1 MLSNNIYQETKIPTQ
16 IERAWQNF
24 RNNSLAMFGLWC
36 LVLLTLITLL
46 APWLTPYDSFSQVG
60 ELLMPPSWDTA
71 GKVEYFF
78 GTDDLGRDML
88 SRLLLGSRLTFG
100 YAVLVAL
107 ASAAIGILIGVLAGM
122 TRGLKSSFLNHV
134 LDTVLSIPSLLLAII
149 VVAYMGPGETN
160 ILLAIW
166 LALIPRFIRAV
177 YTAVHNEVEKDYI
190 MAARLDGANDF
201 YLLYNS
207 ILPNILTVLTNE
219 FTRAISIAI
228 LDIAA
233 LGFLGLGAQAPMP
246 EWGAMLGDSIE
257 LIYLAPWTVTLPGL
271 AITFSVLVVN
281 LVGEGLRQAI
291 NAGID

>member
-16 IERAWQNF
+16 RERAWLNF
-24 RNNSLAMFGLWC
+24 KNNSLAMFGLWC
-36 LVLLTLITLL
+36 LVLLCIITLL
-46 APWLTPYDSFSQVG
+46 APWLTPYEAFSQVG

-100 YAVLVAL
+100 YAVLVAIG
-107 ASAAIGILIGVLAGM
+107 SATIGILIGVLAGM
-122 TRGLKSSFLNHV
+122 TQGLKSSFLNHV

-190 MAARLDGANDF
+190 MAARLDGANNF

>member
-1 MLSNNIYQETKIPTQ
+1 MLSNNIYQEQKIPTQ
-16 IERAWQNF
+16 WERAWQNF
-24 RNNSLAMFGLWC
+24 RANSLAMFGLWC
-36 LVLLTLITLL
+36 LFFLLLITISAQLV
-46 APWLTPYDSFSQVG
+46 APHAPNLQVG
-60 ELLMPPSWDTA
+60 ELLMPPSWDPS
-71 GKVEYFF
+71 GHVEYFF

-88 SRLLLGSRLTFG
+88 SRLLLGSQLTFG
-100 YAVLVAL
+100 YALLIAL
-107 ASAAIGILIGVLAGM
+107 ASSIIGILIGVMAGM
-122 TRGLKSSFLNHV
+122 TRGLKSSILNHI

-149 VVAYMGPGETN
+149 VVAYLGPGETN

-190 MAARLDGANDF
+190 IAARLDGANDF

-207 ILPNILTVLTNE
+207 ILPNILTVITNE
-219 FTRAISIAI
+219 FTRAISIAL

-233 LGFLGLGAQAPMP
+233 LGFLSLGAQAPSP

-257 LIYLAPWTVTLPGL
+257 LIYIAPWTVTLPGL

-281 LVGEGLRQAI
+281 LVGEGIRQAI

>member
-1 MLSNNIYQETKIPTQ
+1 MLSSNVYQEQKIPTQ
-16 IERAWQNF
+16 WERSWLNF
-24 RNNSLAMFGLWC
+24 RANSLAMFGLW
-36 LVLLTLITLL
+36 LLLFLLLITIT
-46 APWLTPYDSFSQVG
+46 AQWLVPYQPHQQVG
-60 ELLMPPSWDTA
+60 ELLMPPSWDPA
-71 GKVEYFF
+71 GYVSFFF

-88 SRLLLGSRLTFG
+88 TRLLLGSQLTFG
-100 YAVLVAL
+100 YALLIAF
-107 ASAAIGILIGVLAGM
+107 ASAVIGFTIGVLAGM
-122 TRGLKSSFLNHV
+122 TRGLKSSILNHA

-149 VVAYMGPGETN
+149 VVAYMGPGENN

-166 LALIPRFIRAV
+166 LALIPRFIRAI

-190 MAARLDGANDF
+190 IAARLDGANNY

-207 ILPNILTVLTNE
+207 ILPNILTVVTTEL
-219 FTRAISIAI
+219 TRAISIAI

-233 LGFLGLGAQAPMP
+233 LGFLGLGAQAPSS

-281 LVGEGLRQAI
+281 LVGDGLRQAL

>member
-16 IERAWQNF
+16 WERAWQNF
-24 RNNSLAMFGLWC
+24 RTNSLAVFGFWC
-36 LVLLTLITLL
+36 LLLLICLTLV
-46 APWLTPYDSFSQVG
+46 APWLTPYDAVSQVG
-60 ELLMPPSWDTA
+60 ELLMPPSWDPS
-71 GKVEYFF
+71 GHVEFFF
-78 GTDDLGRDML
+78 GTDDLGRDIL
-88 SRLLLGSRLTFG
+88 SRLLMGTRLTFG
-100 YAVLVAL
+100 YAILIAL
-107 ASAAIGILIGVLAGM
+107 CSGVIGIAIGVMAGM
-122 TRGLKSSFLNHV
+122 SRGLKSSFLNHL

-149 VVAYMGPGETN
+149 VVAYMGPGEYS

-190 MAARLDGANDF
+190 IAARLDGANDF

-233 LGFLGLGAQAPMP
+233 LGFLGLGAQTPLP
-246 EWGAMLGDSIE
+246 EWGAMVGDSIE

>member
-1 MLSNNIYQETKIPTQ
+1 MLSNNIYQEQKIPTQ
-16 IERAWQNF
+16 WERAWQNY
-24 RNNSLAMFGLWC
+24 RGNSLAMFGLWC
-36 LVLLTLITLL
+36 LLFLLIVTLSAHFIIPY
-46 APWLTPYDSFSQVG
+46 APNQQVG
-60 ELLMPPSWDTA
+60 ELLMPPSWDPS
-71 GKVEYFF
+71 GHVEFFF
-78 GTDDLGRDML
+78 GTDDLGRDIL
-88 SRLLLGSRLTFG
+88 SRLLLGTQLTFG
-100 YAVLVAL
+100 YALLIAL
-107 ASAAIGILIGVLAGM
+107 ASSVIGIVIGVMAGM
-122 TRGLKSSFLNHV
+122 TRGLKSSFLNHI

-149 VVAYMGPGETN
+149 VVAYMGPGEVN

-166 LALIPRFIRAV
+166 LALIPRFIRAI

-190 MAARLDGANDF
+190 IAARLDGANDF

-207 ILPNILTVLTNE
+207 ILPNILTAITNE
-219 FTRAISIAI
+219 LTRAISIAI

-233 LGFLGLGAQAPMP
+233 LGFLGLGAQAPSS

>member
-1 MLSNNIYQETKIPTQ
+1 MLSNNIYQEQKIPTQ
-16 IERAWQNF
+16 WERAWQNF
-24 RNNSLAMFGLWC
+24 RANSLAMFGLWC
-36 LVLLTLITLL
+36 LFFLLLITIVAQFI
-46 APWLTPYDSFSQVG
+46 APYAPNVQVG
-60 ELLMPPSWDTA
+60 ELLMPPSWDPK
-71 GKVEYFF
+71 GHVEFFF
-78 GTDDLGRDML
+78 GTDDLGRDIL
-88 SRLLLGSRLTFG
+88 SRLLLGSQLTFG
-100 YAVLVAL
+100 YALLIAL
-107 ASAAIGILIGVLAGM
+107 ASSAIGIVIGVMAGM
-122 TRGLKSSFLNHV
+122 THGLKSSFLNHI

-166 LALIPRFIRAV
+166 LALIPRFIRAI

-190 MAARLDGANDF
+190 IAARLDGANDF

-207 ILPNILTVLTNE
+207 ILPNILTVITNE

-233 LGFLGLGAQAPMP
+233 LGFLGLGAQAPSP